1 MEKRKID
8 CEMYLISES
17 NINGFKVWL
26 YEIES
31 QIGSIYIVDHEQ
43 NDKTIITEFKTD
55 KAEAEK
61 LYKKHIK
68 KMLAEN

>member
-1 MEKRKID
+1 MEKKFD
-8 CEMYLISES
+8 CTMVQLGES
-17 NINGFKVWL
+17 KINGFGAWL
-26 YEIES
+26 YEIDCPL
-31 QIGSIYIVDHEQ
+31 GKIYVVQHEQ
-43 NDKTIITEFKTD
+43 KDNTIIDEYRTD